1 MLTSAYLASLLR
13 DGRANKATGISI
25 IPLPEAEIAAIDSSG
40 EASVDLRLGRW
51 FVALRQARIGEM
63 RVMDSDDGGDKL
75 GKLYFRPFGEEFVI
89 HPGRFVLGITMEWIS
104 LPPNIGAYVTG
115 KSSLGRRGLV
125 IETAAGIHPGFSG
138 CLALEIANVGEVPLV
153 INPGMRIA
161 QMFPHTTTGVERSS
175 VSGFNGQRKPV
186 LGQIRFDSIYEKLK
200 MMPSRP
206 RNPDKDGTPAA

>member
-1 MLTSAYLASLLR
+1 MLTSAHLASLLR
-13 DGRANKATGISI
+13 DGRDNKPEGISI
-25 IPLPEAEIAAIDSSG
+25 IPLPEAEIANLDSGG
-40 EASVDLRLGRW
+40 ESSVDLRLGRW

-75 GKLYFRPFGEEFVI
+75 AKLYFRPFGEEFVI
-89 HPGRFVLGITMEWIS
+89 HPGRFVLGITLEWIS
-104 LPPNIGAYVTG
+104 LPANIGAYVTG

-161 QMFPHTTTGVERSS
+161 QMFPHPTTGVERAS

-200 MMPSRP
+200 MTPSRGLDEGKTKP
-206 RNPDKDGTPAA
+206 PSR